1 MRTSNRLEPG
11 TCMDQVVV
19 TGGTLQ
25 NIHGKYIDFYF
36 YELLFTVSFALR
48 SHGIR
53 ERNDTDKLIEFG

>member
-1 MRTSNRLEPG
+1 
-11 TCMDQVVV
+11 MDQVVV